1 MIHIAIVS
9 HGHENLLIAGGLAG
23 LLPADARLKVWV
35 KDNKPS
41 SALKQ
46 FCARHAIAY
55 TDACPGMGFGHN
67 NNFLF
72 GLVQREPGYSEA
84 DSFIVLNPDIATDAA
99 TIVGLVERMRAD
111 RFPLATLNL
120 YRDAGMKVPD
130 SNIRR
135 FPDLW
140 TPLRAVRDR
149 SLTRPYDKAALA
161 EACHVDW
168 ASGALLAFDAAH
180 YAALQGF
187 DAHYFMYFEDVD
199 LCFRSRLLLGKGV
212 RYYPQLRA
220 VHVAARQN
228 RQLGSRHAS
237 WFFRS
242 FLTFLTRR
250 YFVYGRRPALPFTG

>member
-9 HGHENLLIAGGLAG
+9 HGHENLLITGGLGG
-23 LLPADARLKVWV
+23 LLEADAQLKVWL

-41 SALKQ
+41 VALKQ
-46 FCARHAIAY
+46 FCAQHAVAY
-55 TDACPGMGFGHN
+55 TDASPGLGFGDN

-72 GLVQREPGYSEA
+72 EQIGREAGFQA
-84 DSFIVLNPDIATDAA
+84 GDSFIVMNPDIATDAA
-99 TIVGLVERMRAD
+99 TLRQLVRQMRQDA
-111 RFPLATLNL
+111 FPLATLNL
-120 YRDAGMKVPD
+120 YRDAGYRQAD
-130 SNIRR
+130 TNIRR

-140 TPLRAVRDR
+140 TPLRALRDR
-149 SLTRPYDKAALA
+149 SLTRPYDKAALV

-180 YAALQGF
+180 YQALQGF
-187 DAHYFMYFEDVD
+187 DPHYFMYFEDVD
-199 LCFRSRLLLGKGV
+199 LCYRSRQLLGKGV

-220 VHVAARQN
+220 IHAAARQN

-242 FLTFLTRR
+242 FLTFLARR
-250 YFVYGRRPALPFTG
+250 YFVYGRRQPRPQAV